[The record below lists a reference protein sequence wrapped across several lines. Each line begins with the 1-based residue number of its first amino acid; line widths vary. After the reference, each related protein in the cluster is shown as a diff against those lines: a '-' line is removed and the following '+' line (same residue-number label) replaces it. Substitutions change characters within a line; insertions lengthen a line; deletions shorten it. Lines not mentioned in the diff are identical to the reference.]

1 MSALFGWGWPGSSV
15 LTIGATG
22 LVPRGVNWCGAPASP
37 RLASPR
43 LVYFAL
49 RARLASPRLF
59 CGARLPAPWTPGAR
73 GSLCAQAARRAEAA
87 RGLALLPYHAPVLGR
102 AWSALGRSRRGPC
115 PSSAPLPL
123 ESQSARGRASLHGA
137 HLERRGGGRAG
148 EGTPHAAP
156 PARGG
161 RPPAHRVPGLP
172 EPEVHVYSACRPRQ
186 GGLAEAPAPPLARL
200 PRRGA
205 HQSSSHKTRC
215 EAPRRGRKHLLGLRG
230 QHIVTDRRSGGSHGA
245 LRGRHMAP
253 GGPLH
258 GALCGR
264 WELLGG
270 GR

>member
-1 MSALFGWGWPGSSV
+1 MRCA
-15 LTIGATG
+15 
-22 LVPRGVNWCGAPASP
+22 

-43 LVYFAL
+43 LIYFAL

-73 GSLCAQAARRAEAA
+73 GSLCSRAAHRAEAA
-87 RGLALLPYHAPVLGR
+87 RGPALQPDHAPVLGR
-102 AWSALGRSRRGPC
+102 VWNARGRSRRGPC

-172 EPEVHVYSACRPRQ
+172 EPEVHVCSACRPRQ

-205 HQSSSHKTRC
+205 HQSKTRC
-215 EAPRRGRKHLLGLRG
+215 EAARRGRKHLLELRG
-230 QHIVTDRRSGGSHGA
+230 QHIVADRRSGGLRGP
-245 LRGRHMAP
+245 LRGRYMAS

-258 GALCGR
+258 GALREVGARCWNFREKKPCSQDPTIFFLIGR
-264 WELLGG
+264 FFGFLVRVGML
-270 GR
+270 RSAL